1 MWSPRALAPLS
12 FIGLVI
18 YPFWVPLYPIE
29 FSISQRENGNYS
41 MDNGLKSEQDGWMW
55 FHLTAGKDLVNF
67 NLIIFR
73 ELYCHQGSADS
84 RSCRLYTQENTRRGN
99 EYSISLLELYENFL
113 RMLFVLYSFWVSWIL
128 AHNVFDLL
136 TSSTFQLWGWQVIQK
151 SVTKSPWSNI

>member
-29 FSISQRENGNYS
+29 FSISQREIIQWTMVWNQNR
-41 MDNGLKSEQDGWMW
+41 MDECDFIWQQEKIWWTLILLFLESY
-55 FHLTAGKDLVNF
+55 TAIKGRQIAGHVGFTHRRIL
-67 NLIIFR
+67 
-73 ELYCHQGSADS
+73 A
-84 RSCRLYTQENTRRGN
+84 RRGN

-151 SVTKSPWSNI
+151 SVTKSLWSNI